1 MTADQKPT
9 THISREIKVAAVD
22 LNPIENAWD
31 WMKDRLAENTPRASS
46 LDMLQKQVKDLWIL
60 RMSNS
65 SYLRSLVESMPRMV
79 ATPSIKCVYI
89 FINNKHS

>member
-31 WMKDRLAENTPRASS
+31 WMMDRLAENTPRASS
-46 LDMLQKQVKDLWIL
+46 LPMLKKQVADLWIH

-65 SYLRSLVESMPRMV
+65 YLGSLVESMPRRLQEV
-79 ATPSIKCVYI
+79 IQRGGGNTK
-89 FINNKHS
+89 F